1 LQGEILMAQ
10 NKVYALLGSH
20 ASGKASMISQL
31 VSMGVHYIP
40 GVTTK
45 YFDDRYA
52 YKRNLFQTVK
62 PDAYAQEKLIV
73 NTQYQGSSFGLRKN
87 DVLESYQQHK
97 ISVILL
103 MNSSGIKQLSKF
115 INQDLVTIFLMIN
128 DEVFIERMLRAG
140 CSNDEIKYFVEYAD
154 TNKEFEQW
162 QDVNFVIKN
171 TSSPRVALEQ
181 ILAIMGLVT
190 LVPKE
195 EFDNMTA

>member
-1 LQGEILMAQ
+1 MAQ
-10 NKVYALLGSH
+10 NKVYAILGSH

-40 GVTTK
+40 TVTTK

-52 YKRNLFQTVK
+52 YKRKLFETVK

-73 NTQYQGSSFGLRKN
+73 NSQYQGSSFGLRKT
-87 DVLESYQQHK
+87 DVLDSYQQHK
-97 ISVILL
+97 ISVMVM
-103 MNSSGIKQLSKF
+103 MNSNGIKQLSKF

-128 DEVFIERMLRAG
+128 EEVFIERMLRAG

-154 TNKEFEQW
+154 TNKEFDQW
-162 QDVNFVIKN
+162 KDVNFVIKN
-171 TSSPRVALEQ
+171 TASPRVALEQ

-190 LVPKE
+190 LVPQE
-195 EFDNMTA
+195 EFDNLTA

>member
-1 LQGEILMAQ
+1 MAQ

-20 ASGKASMISQL
+20 AAGKASMISQL

-40 GVTTK
+40 TVTTK

-52 YKRNLFQTVK
+52 YKRKLFQTVK
-62 PDAYAQEKLIV
+62 PDAYEQEKLIV
-73 NTQYQGSSFGLRKN
+73 NSQYQGSSFGLRKN
-87 DVLESYQQHK
+87 EVLESYQQHQ

-103 MNSSGIKQLSKF
+103 MDSKSIKQLSKF

-128 DEVFIERMLRAG
+128 EEVFIERMLRAG

-162 QDVNFVIKN
+162 KDVNFVVKN
-171 TSSPRVALEQ
+171 TASPRVALEQ

-190 LVPKE
+190 LVPQE

>member
-1 LQGEILMAQ
+1 MAQ

-40 GVTTK
+40 TVTTK

-52 YKRNLFQTVK
+52 YKRKLFQTVK

-73 NTQYQGSSFGLRKN
+73 NSQYQGSSFGLRKS
-87 DVLESYQQHK
+87 DVLDSYQQHK
-97 ISVILL
+97 ISVMLM
-103 MNSSGIKQLSKF
+103 MNSDGIKQLSKF

-128 DEVFIERMLRAG
+128 EEIFIERMLRAG

-162 QDVNFVIKN
+162 KDVNFVVKN
-171 TSSPRVALEQ
+171 TASPRVALEQ

-190 LVPKE
+190 LVPQE

>member
-1 LQGEILMAQ
+1 MAR

-40 GVTTK
+40 TVTTK

-52 YKRNLFQTVK
+52 YKRKLFQTVK
-62 PDAYAQEKLIV
+62 PDAYEQEKLIV
-73 NTQYQGSSFGLRKN
+73 NSQYQGSSFGVRRTE
-87 DVLESYQQHK
+87 VLDSYQQHK
-97 ISVILL
+97 ISVMLM
-103 MNSSGIKQLSKF
+103 MNSDGIKQLSKF

-128 DEVFIERMLRAG
+128 EEVFIERMLRAG

-154 TNKEFEQW
+154 AHKEFEQW
-162 QDVNFVIKN
+162 KDVNFVIKN
-171 TSSPRVALEQ
+171 TASPRVALEQ

-190 LVPKE
+190 LVPQA
-195 EFDNMTA
+195 EFDNLTA